1 MPVNNISSIC
11 YFGVTQSA
19 PNGLSEE
26 TKRKL
31 LALGID
37 PSTVKS
43 ETEAQALIAT
53 VKQKVDKV
61 TNESTSQS
69 TCCSSECELISKAK
83 QLAAKIGVPTSNNDS
98 LKNLIDKISTKLSAN
113 SNVVQTSQETDK
125 ITGYKNELNSIENE
139 YSQINT
145 SQNSL
150 LSAMNI
156 SANMNKIFLKLQQT
170 SPRS

>member
-53 VKQKVDKV
+53 VKQKVDK
-61 TNESTSQS
+61 TSNESTSQN

-98 LKNLIDKISTKLSAN
+98 LKNLIDKISTKLSAI

-145 SQNSL
+145 NQNSL
-150 LSAMNI
+150 LTAMNI
-156 SANMNKIFLKLQQT
+156 SANMNKIFLKLQ
-170 SPRS
+170 

>member
-98 LKNLIDKISTKLSAN
+98 LKNLIDKISTKITALSGWTKEDSTLQGKVDN
-113 SNVVQTSQETDK
+113 
-125 ITGYKNELNSIENE
+125 YKSELTSIENE

-145 SQNSL
+145 NQNSL
-150 LSAMNI
+150 LTAMNI
-156 SANMNKIFLKLQQT
+156 SANMNKIFLKLQ
-170 SPRS
+170 